1 MKAFFIYNK
10 NSGINKKKNISD
22 LINDNLK
29 DCFEKIDTYA
39 STSKDDYIKKC
50 KDVSSDYDVLIF
62 AGGDGTFNMTIEAL
76 ANLNKTPILAVIP
89 SGSTN
94 DTAKNFKI
102 RSIKQGIKAI
112 KNGNIVSFDGCKIGD
127 NHYFAFSAS
136 VGSYADIPLEVTR
149 KAKSKIGKFAY
160 YFKAV
165 KKLFKHET
173 ISGTLKFNEDE
184 IIQFKTGFL
193 LVLNSSHIAG
203 FKINPK
209 SNNDDKLID
218 LFFTN
223 PGPFNGLSP
232 YLLNK
237 KKVKHYQCESVEVFI
252 DQPKHWDID
261 GEKGPSGS
269 LKIEILEKKFK
280 IYSLK

>member
-10 NSGINKKKNISD
+10 NSGINKRINIKD
-22 LINDNLK
+22 LIKNELNNY
-29 DCFEKIDTYA
+29 FEIIDVYG
-39 STSKDDYIKKC
+39 STSKLDYINKVKEI
-50 KDVSSDYDVLIF
+50 SNDYDVLIF

-102 RSIKQGIKAI
+102 RNIKQGIKAI
-112 KNGNIVSFDGCKIGD
+112 KQGNVVSFDGCKISD
-127 NHYFAFSAS
+127 DHYFAFSAS

-165 KKLFKHET
+165 NKVFKHET
-173 ISGTLKFNEDE
+173 ISGTLKLDNGNN
-184 IIQFKTGFL
+184 INFKTGFL
-193 LVLNSSHIAG
+193 LILNSTHIAG
-203 FKINPK
+203 FNINPK
-209 SNNDDKLID
+209 SNNDDGLID
-218 LFFTN
+218 LFFTK
-223 PGPFNGLSP
+223 PGPFNGLTP

-237 KKVKHYQCESVEVFI
+237 KKVTHYQCKKVEILLNES
-252 DQPKHWDID
+252 KYWDID
-261 GEKGPSGS
+261 GEEGPIGS
-269 LKIEILEKKFK
+269 LKVEVLDKKFK